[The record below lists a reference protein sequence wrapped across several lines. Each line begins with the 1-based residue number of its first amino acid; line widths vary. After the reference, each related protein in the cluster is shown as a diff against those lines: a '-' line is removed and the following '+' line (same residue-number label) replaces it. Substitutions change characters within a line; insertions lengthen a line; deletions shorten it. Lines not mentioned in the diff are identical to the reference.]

1 MPLSAQTAA
10 SSGTEWSP
18 KLRRKAADQ
27 VAKQVE
33 AIRASAKLPPLK
45 RVKPSLEELELV
57 STAALTGREVHDPAF
72 ADLRTY
78 VTDDLSAETES
89 LKIVALGTAACK
101 SPNQCREGETRYKVY
116 PDKWRR

>member
-1 MPLSAQTAA
+1 MSVNALFSSTILPYDISTDEMETSMPMFITAIAVYGTGDALSAQTAA

-45 RVKPSLEELELV
+45 RVKPSLE
-57 STAALTGREVHDPAF
+57 S
-72 ADLRTY
+72 
-78 VTDDLSAETES
+78 
-89 LKIVALGTAACK
+89 
-101 SPNQCREGETRYKVY
+101 
-116 PDKWRR
+116 